1 MQYTSA
7 QAAKILRR
15 LNEEHIALLNM
26 EQQSKDFLASV
37 GEAPESV
44 RPDYDYAATQAKL
57 AELEQKIRKVKHAIS
72 VFNTTTL
79 VPEFGMTVDQ
89 LLVYIPQLSQRKIK
103 YADMMSKLP
112 KARETGAAYTRGN
125 IIDYR
130 YANYDIAAA
139 EQDYSE
145 AADTLGR
152 AQTALDVVNNT
163 LTMEIDL

>member
-15 LNEEHIALLNM
+15 LNEERNALLAM
-26 EQQSKDFLASV
+26 EAQSKDFLASV
-37 GEAPESV
+37 GEDPDSV
-44 RPDYDYAATQAKL
+44 RPAYDYADTQTKL
-57 AELEQKIRKVKHAIS
+57 AELEEKIRKVKHAIS
-72 VFNTTTL
+72 VFNTTTT

-89 LLVYIPQLSQRKIK
+89 LLVYIPQLSQRKLK
-103 YADMMSKLP
+103 YSDMMSKLP
-112 KARETGAAYTRGN
+112 KTRETGAAYARGN

-139 EQDYSE
+139 EQDYSVT
-145 AADTLGR
+145 ADTLGR

>member
-15 LNEEHIALLNM
+15 LNEERSALLNM
-26 EQQSKDFLASV
+26 EQQSRDFLASV
-37 GEAPESV
+37 GEDPETV
-44 RPDYDYAATQAKL
+44 RPAYDYADTQAKL
-57 AELEQKIRKVKHAIS
+57 RELEEKIRRVKHAIS
-72 VFNTTTL
+72 VFNTTTE

-89 LLVYIPQLSQRKIK
+89 LLVYIPQLSQRKVK
-103 YADMMSKLP
+103 YADMMSRLP
-112 KARETGAAYTRGN
+112 KARETGSAYARGN

-130 YANYDIAAA
+130 YANYDIGAA
-139 EQDYSE
+139 EKDHAEVS
-145 AADTLGR
+145 DTLGR

>member
-15 LNEEHIALLNM
+15 LNEERSALLNM

-37 GEAPESV
+37 GEDPETV
-44 RPDYDYAATQAKL
+44 RPAYDYADTQARL
-57 AELEQKIRKVKHAIS
+57 AALEEKIRKVKHAIS

-89 LLVYIPQLSQRKIK
+89 LLVYIPQLSQRKVK
-103 YADMMSKLP
+103 YADMMSRLP
-112 KARETGAAYTRGN
+112 KARETGSAYARGN

-130 YANYDIAAA
+130 YANYDIGAA
-139 EQDYSE
+139 EKDHAEVS
-145 AADTLGR
+145 DTLGR

>member
-15 LNEEHIALLNM
+15 LNEERSALLTM
-26 EQQSKDFLASV
+26 ENQSKDFLASV
-37 GEAPESV
+37 GEDPETV

-57 AELEQKIRKVKHAIS
+57 RELEEKIRKVKHAIS
-72 VFNTTTL
+72 MFNISTV

-89 LLVYIPQLSQRKIK
+89 LLVYIPQLSQRKVK

-112 KARETGAAYTRGN
+112 KTRETGGAYARGN

-130 YANYDIAAA
+130 YANYDISAA
-139 EQDYSE
+139 EQDHSWVS
-145 AADTLGR
+145 DTLGR
-152 AQTALDVVNNT
+152 AQTALDVINNT
-163 LTMEIDL
+163 LTMEIEL

>member
-37 GEAPESV
+37 GEDPESV
-44 RPDYDYAATQAKL
+44 RPDYDYAATQSKL
-57 AELEQKIRKVKHAIS
+57 AELEEKIRKVKHAIS
-72 VFNTTTL
+72 VFNINTV

-89 LLVYIPQLSQRKIK
+89 LLVYIPQLSQRKVK

-112 KARETGAAYTRGN
+112 KTRETGAAYARGN

-139 EQDYSE
+139 EQDYSVT
-145 AADTLGR
+145 ADTLGR

-163 LTMEIDL
+163 LTMEINL

>member
-37 GEAPESV
+37 GEDPESV

-57 AELEQKIRKVKHAIS
+57 AELEEKIRRVKHAIS

-130 YANYDIAAA
+130 YANYDISAA
-139 EQDYSE
+139 EKDYSE

>member
-37 GEAPESV
+37 GEDPESV
-44 RPDYDYAATQAKL
+44 RPDYDYAATQARL
-57 AELEQKIRKVKHAIS
+57 AELEEKIRRVKHAIS

-103 YADMMSKLP
+103 YSEMMSKLP

-130 YANYDIAAA
+130 YANYDISAA
-139 EQDYSE
+139 EKDYSE

>member
-15 LNEEHIALLNM
+15 LNEERNALLTM
-26 EQQSKDFLASV
+26 ENQSKDFLASV
-37 GEAPESV
+37 GEDPETV

-57 AELEQKIRKVKHAIS
+57 RELEEKIRKVKHAIS
-72 VFNTTTL
+72 MFNISTV

-89 LLVYIPQLSQRKIK
+89 LLVYIPQLSQRKVK

-112 KARETGAAYTRGN
+112 KARETGSAYTRGN

-130 YANYDIAAA
+130 YANYDITAA
-139 EQDYSE
+139 EQDHSWVS
-145 AADTLGR
+145 DTLGR
-152 AQTALDVVNNT
+152 AQTALDVINNT

>member
-15 LNEEHIALLNM
+15 LNEERGALLNM
-26 EQQSKDFLASV
+26 EAQSKDFLASV
-37 GEAPESV
+37 GEDPEDV
-44 RPDYDYAATQAKL
+44 RPVYDYAETQAKL
-57 AELEQKIRKVKHAIS
+57 AELEEKIRKVKHAIS

-89 LLVYIPQLSQRKIK
+89 LLVYIPQLSQRKNK

-130 YANYDIAAA
+130 YANYDIASA
-139 EQDYSE
+139 EKDYSE

-163 LTMEIDL
+163 LTMVIDL

>member
-37 GEAPESV
+37 GEDPESV

-57 AELEQKIRKVKHAIS
+57 AELEQKIRRVKHAIS

-130 YANYDIAAA
+130 YANYDISAA
-139 EQDYSE
+139 EKDYSE

>member
-37 GEAPESV
+37 GEDPESV

-57 AELEQKIRKVKHAIS
+57 AELEEKIRRVKHAIS

-103 YADMMSKLP
+103 YSEMMSKLP

-130 YANYDIAAA
+130 YANYDISAA
-139 EQDYSE
+139 EKDYSE

>member
-15 LNEEHIALLNM
+15 LNEERNALLTM
-26 EQQSKDFLASV
+26 ENQSKDFLASV
-37 GEAPESV
+37 GEDPETV

-57 AELEQKIRKVKHAIS
+57 RELEEKIRKVKHAIS
-72 VFNTTTL
+72 MFNISTV

-89 LLVYIPQLSQRKIK
+89 LLVYIPQLSQRKVK

-112 KARETGAAYTRGN
+112 KARETGSAYTRGN

-139 EQDYSE
+139 EQDHSWVS
-145 AADTLGR
+145 DTLGR
-152 AQTALDVVNNT
+152 AQTALDVINNT

>member
-15 LNEEHIALLNM
+15 LNEERSALLNM
-26 EQQSKDFLASV
+26 ELQSKDFLASV
-37 GEAPESV
+37 GEDPETV
-44 RPDYDYAATQAKL
+44 RPAYDYADTQAKL
-57 AELEQKIRKVKHAIS
+57 AELEEKIRRVKHAINL
-72 VFNTTTL
+72 FNISTV
-79 VPEFGMTVDQ
+79 VPEFNMTVDQ
-89 LLVYIPQLSQRKIK
+89 LLVYIPQLCQRKVK
-103 YADMMSKLP
+103 YSEMMSKLP
-112 KARETGAAYTRGN
+112 KARETGPAYTRGN

-139 EQDYSE
+139 EQDYSRV
-145 AADTLGR
+145 ADTLGR

>member
-37 GEAPESV
+37 GEDPEDV
-44 RPDYDYAATQAKL
+44 RPDYDYAATQSKL
-57 AELEQKIRKVKHAIS
+57 AELEEKIRRVKHAIS

-103 YADMMSKLP
+103 YSEMMSKLP

-130 YANYDIAAA
+130 YANYDISAA
-139 EQDYSE
+139 EKDYSE

>member
-37 GEAPESV
+37 GEDPESV

-57 AELEQKIRKVKHAIS
+57 AELEQKIRRVKHAIS

-103 YADMMSKLP
+103 YSDMMSKLP

-130 YANYDIAAA
+130 YANYDISAA
-139 EQDYSE
+139 EKDYSE

>member
-37 GEAPESV
+37 GEDPESV

-57 AELEQKIRKVKHAIS
+57 AELEEKIRRVKHAIS

-103 YADMMSKLP
+103 YAEMMSKLP

-130 YANYDIAAA
+130 YANYDISAA
-139 EQDYSE
+139 EKDYSE